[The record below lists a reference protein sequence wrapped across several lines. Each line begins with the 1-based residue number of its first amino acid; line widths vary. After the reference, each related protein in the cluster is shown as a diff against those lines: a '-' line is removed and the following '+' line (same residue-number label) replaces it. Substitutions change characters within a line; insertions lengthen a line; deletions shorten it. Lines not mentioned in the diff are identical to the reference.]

1 MHLEE
6 IIRKTNVSTLFILP
20 IFREIAKDITYKY
33 TRVDYRLTPLLYEHG
48 LLKTY
53 CYSYLSKDN
62 NSLFLVFDKNEVS
75 RKMTNT
81 NRPGQTVNQVLLG
94 SKFFKNLD
102 IVDDFAIYNL
112 DIPSEYMDDIQLIKL
127 GKYSKLS
134 KEYRDL
140 LTVSG
145 TVLRKHVLKS
155 ELSHT
160 IVKNN
165 IAAKIILKDP
175 SIKEDLEL
183 TLGCDPIPDETELYT
198 KFSVVKETLT
208 PLVLN
213 DLLTNQM

>member
-165 IAAKIILKDP
+165 IAAKVVLKDP

>member
-48 LLKTY
+48 LIKTY

-81 NRPGQTVNQVLLG
+81 NRPSQTVNQLLIG
-94 SKFFKNLD
+94 SKYFNSLE

-112 DIPSEYMDDIQLIKL
+112 SIPNEYFDDIELIKR
-127 GKYSKLS
+127 GKYSQLS

-140 LTVSG
+140 LTVTG

-160 IVKNN
+160 IIKNN
-165 IAAKIILKDP
+165 IAAKVVLKDP
-175 SIKEDLEL
+175 SIKEDLET
-183 TLGCDPIPDETELYT
+183 TLGCDPIPEETELYS
-198 KFSVVKETLT
+198 KFSVMKETLT

-213 DLLTNQM
+213 ELVNN